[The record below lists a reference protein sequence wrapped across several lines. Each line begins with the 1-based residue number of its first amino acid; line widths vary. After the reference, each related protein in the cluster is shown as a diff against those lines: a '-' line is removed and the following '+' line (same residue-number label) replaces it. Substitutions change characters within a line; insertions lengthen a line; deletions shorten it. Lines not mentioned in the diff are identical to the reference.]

1 MKSNKEILNAFGQ
14 LVATECFDPSYG
26 NLKSLRIKENPPKI
40 FEEYVS
46 LFKKMSDQDFKILER
61 YMRESIVGTLHDFL
75 RIFEEHENF
84 KLVYQEGVEEVN
96 LNETSKM
103 LKAEPLLEDG
113 WIERFSKEINR
124 IDSE

>member
-1 MKSNKEILNAFGQ
+1 
-14 LVATECFDPSYG
+14 VT
-26 NLKSLRIKENPPKI
+26 
-40 FEEYVS
+40 

-61 YMRESIVGTLHDFL
+61 YMRESIEGTLHDFL

-96 LNETSKM
+96 LNEISEM
-103 LKAEPLLEDG
+103 LKAEPLSEDG